1 MFALAAAITG
11 WLHRHDDDPRK
22 RMRREVF
29 IALRQ
34 ARAQERRSK
43 WLRLIKR

>member
-1 MFALAAAITG
+1 MFALAARIAG
-11 WLHRHDDDPRK
+11 WLHRDDDPRK

-43 WLRLIKR
+43 WLRLIRK

>member
-1 MFALAAAITG
+1 MFALAARLTG

-43 WLRLIKR
+43 WLRLIRR